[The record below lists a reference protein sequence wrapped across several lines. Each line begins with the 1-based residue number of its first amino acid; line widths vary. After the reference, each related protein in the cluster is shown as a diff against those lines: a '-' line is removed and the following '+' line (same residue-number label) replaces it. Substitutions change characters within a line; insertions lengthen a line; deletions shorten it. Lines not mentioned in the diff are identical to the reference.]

1 MKTLAIFLIS
11 AFAFATPALAEY
23 DLSGGSRQKEIVGN
37 RTRVFDCTY
46 RGSDRRE
53 GCLWI

>member
-1 MKTLAIFLIS
+1 MKTLAIFLVS

-23 DLSGGSRQKEIVGN
+23 DFSGGSRQKETVGN
-37 RTRVFDCTY
+37 RTRVIDCTY
-46 RGSDRRE
+46 RGSSPRE